1 LQGDKIE
8 ILRNINVG
16 LAVALKDGLIVPA
29 VEKADE
35 KRLGQIAK
43 ERNDLVER
51 ARSGRL
57 TLEELERGTFTVSS
71 LGMFDITFFTS
82 ILNPPQSGILS
93 IGKMI
98 ERPVVRDGSI
108 VIRPIVEMSL
118 TVDHRI
124 VDGAVGAQFLQ
135 DLKRGLEDPYLL
147 F

>member
-1 LQGDKIE
+1 
-8 ILRNINVG
+8 
-16 LAVALKDGLIVPA
+16 
-29 VEKADE
+29 
-35 KRLGQIAK
+35 
-43 ERNDLVER
+43 
-51 ARSGRL
+51 
-57 TLEELERGTFTVSS
+57 
-71 LGMFDITFFTS
+71 MFDITFFTS

-124 VDGAVGAQFLQ
+124 VDGAVGAKFLQ